1 MTKIDGRTKTAAMM
15 QIDESLKALQTDRI
29 ALMQHLEIIR
39 MEDPDRIFAPGGAME
54 AVVEAQKAGKI
65 RYIGFTGHKD
75 PLVHLRVLEIAAQ
88 NNFRFDA
95 VQMPLN
101 VMDAHF
107 RSFEQQVLPV
117 LVKNQIG
124 VLGMK
129 SMGDPYVL
137 RSNTVTPIECLHYA
151 MNLPTSVVIT
161 GIESMELLDQ
171 ALEAARTFKPM
182 DRAQV
187 AAMLTRTRAAAAKGQ
202 YEPYKTTNQFDS
214 TAMNPSWLG

>member
-1 MTKIDGRTKTAAMM
+1 
-15 QIDESLKALQTDRI
+15 
-29 ALMQHLEIIR
+29 
-39 MEDPDRIFAPGGAME
+39 
-54 AVVEAQKAGKI
+54 
-65 RYIGFTGHKD
+65 
-75 PLVHLRVLEIAAQ
+75 
-88 NNFRFDA
+88 
-95 VQMPLN
+95 
-101 VMDAHF
+101 MDAHF

-161 GIESMELLDQ
+161 GIDSMQILDQ
-171 ALEAARTFKPM
+171 AFEAARTFKPM
-182 DRAQV
+182 DQAQV
-187 AAMLTRTRAAAAKGQ
+187 AAMLTRTRAAATKGQ